1 MNSPE
6 SLRRTGGTDRP
17 LALGDRI
24 YRLCKQVGH
33 GLHARPVDRRHV
45 FVAGVQRSG
54 TNLLMQVLDRIWD
67 TDVYH
72 ETDSRAFDRYEMR
85 PQPVIE
91 ALMKR
96 SRAPVFVLKSLC
108 ELQDLEGL
116 MKRHAP
122 AKTLWMLRGYEEV
135 TRSMLASF
143 GNFVRQA
150 HRLAADKAGSDWRG
164 RGMSDATQEV
174 LREAVEDGL
183 DEASAAALMWYY
195 RNVLFFEQGFAN
207 HPEVRVVRYESLLED
222 PQLECGHIATFLGLP
237 LSPRAVAA
245 IVPRTAVSSGGVQV
259 SPLVRRHCD
268 ALMRRFAA
276 L

>member
-1 MNSPE
+1 MRSSEP
-6 SLRRTGGTDRP
+6 LARTGGKDRP
-17 LALGDRI
+17 LALADRL
-24 YRLCKQVGH
+24 YRLCKQTGQR
-33 GLHARPVDRRHV
+33 LRSRPVDRRRV

-54 TNLLMQVLDRIWD
+54 TNLLMQVLDRAWD

-72 ETDSRAFDRYEMR
+72 ETDPRAFHRYEMR
-85 PQPVIE
+85 PQLVIE
-91 ALMKR
+91 ALMAR

-108 ELQDLEGL
+108 ELQDLGDL
-116 MKRHAP
+116 MRRHAP
-122 AKTLWMLRGYEEV
+122 ARTLWMLRGYEEV

-150 HRLAADKAGSDWRG
+150 HRLAEDKAGSEWRG
-164 RGMSDATQEV
+164 RGMSDATQKI

-195 RNVLFFEQGFAN
+195 RNVLFFEQGFAGD
-207 HPEVRVVRYESLLED
+207 PGVRLVRYESLLAD
-222 PQLECGHIATFLGLP
+222 PQLECCRIATFLGLP

-245 IVPRTAVSSGGVQV
+245 ITPRAVVSGGVEV